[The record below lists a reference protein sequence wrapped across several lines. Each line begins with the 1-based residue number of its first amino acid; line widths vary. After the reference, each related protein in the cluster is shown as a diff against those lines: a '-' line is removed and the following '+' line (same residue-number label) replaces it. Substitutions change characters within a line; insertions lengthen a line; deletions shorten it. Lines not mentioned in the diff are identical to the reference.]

1 MTRSGLAN
9 REGLFA
15 ARYRLFTTH
24 ETNGFPACC
33 PLTSSWGK
41 GIMAEDILTITGI
54 ARHGAARLPS
64 VDVDSFNIELKD
76 DDGFLGDR
84 ASKGAFREILDGLRQ
99 PLKKNGEDP
108 LGSKS
113 AEAIA
118 KSTLDEVL
126 VGNDIHASALVYGAI
141 EAFAQ
146 ELAYVTRR
154 FLKTKAWA
162 DTERIVV
169 GGGFRESRVGELAI
183 ARADI
188 ILKAGDFKVDLMPIR
203 FHPDDAGLI
212 GCLHLAP
219 SWIFEGQDAI
229 LSVDIG
235 GTNIRC
241 GVVETR
247 WKKAPDLSKAE
258 VWKSELWRHADD
270 EPTREGAV
278 KRLTK
283 MLKALIG
290 LSETEGHKLAPFIG
304 IACPGVINQDGGIE
318 KGAQNL
324 PGNWESSKFNL
335 PVSLAEAIPE
345 IGGHDTAVVMHND
358 GVVQGLSEVP
368 FMQDVERW
376 GVLTIGTGLGNAC
389 FTNRRKDGGQGKD
402 NGK

>member
-1 MTRSGLAN
+1 
-9 REGLFA
+9 
-15 ARYRLFTTH
+15 
-24 ETNGFPACC
+24 
-33 PLTSSWGK
+33 
-41 GIMAEDILTITGI
+41 MAEDTVTTTGLG
-54 ARHGAARLPS
+54 RHGAARLPS

-84 ASKGAFREILDGLRQ
+84 ASKGAFREILDSLRK

-118 KSTLDEVL
+118 KGALDEAL
-126 VGNDIHASALVYGAI
+126 LGDDIHASALVHGAI
-141 EAFAQ
+141 EEFAH
-146 ELAYVTRR
+146 ELAYVTQR

-183 ARADI
+183 ARTDI
-188 ILKAGDFKVDLMPIR
+188 ILKAEDFRVDMVPIR
-203 FHPDDAGLI
+203 FHPDEAGLI

-219 SWIFEGQDAI
+219 SWIFEAHDSI
-229 LSVDIG
+229 LAVDIG
-235 GTNIRC
+235 GTNIRS

-247 WKKAPDLSKAE
+247 WKKAPDLSKAS
-258 VWKSELWRHADD
+258 VWKSELWRHAND

-278 KRLTK
+278 KRLVK
-283 MLKALIG
+283 MLKELIAAAD
-290 LSETEGHKLAPFIG
+290 TEGLKLAPFIG
-304 IACPGVINQDGGIE
+304 IACPGVINDDGSIA

-335 PVSLAEAIPE
+335 PASLMEAIPM
-345 IGGHDTAVVMHND
+345 IGDHDTAVLMHND
-358 GVVQGLSEVP
+358 GVAQGLSEVP

-376 GVLTIGTGLGNAC
+376 GVLTIGTGLGNAR
-389 FTNRRKDGGQGKD
+389 FTNRRKDKD
-402 NGK
+402 RDKDEKKEKKNKD